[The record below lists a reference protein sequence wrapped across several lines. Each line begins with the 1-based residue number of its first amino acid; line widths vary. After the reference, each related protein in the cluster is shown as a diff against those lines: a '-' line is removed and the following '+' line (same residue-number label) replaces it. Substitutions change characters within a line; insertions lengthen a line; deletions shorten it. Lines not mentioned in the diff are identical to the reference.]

1 MQMVTKIVKYALG
14 FSFIIHTS
22 HLEGEE
28 VFGSMKQMLDLT
40 LGSKGNS

>member
-1 MQMVTKIVKYALG
+1 MQMVTTIVKYALG

-28 VFGSMKQMLDLT
+28 VFGSVKQMLGLT
-40 LGSKGNS
+40 LGSNNNS

>member
-1 MQMVTKIVKYALG
+1 MVITIVKQALG
-14 FSFIIHTS
+14 FSFITHTS
-22 HLEGEE
+22 HLEGED